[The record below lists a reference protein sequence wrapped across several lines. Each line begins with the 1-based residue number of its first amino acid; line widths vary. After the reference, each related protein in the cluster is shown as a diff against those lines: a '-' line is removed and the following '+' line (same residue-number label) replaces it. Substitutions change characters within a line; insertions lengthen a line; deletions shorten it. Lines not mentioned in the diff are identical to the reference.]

1 MHYVISDIHNDD
13 SRFCEML
20 AKIHFSD
27 QDHLFILGDVF
38 DRSDFKPNPVDLYF
52 HMLELGDRCT
62 ILRGNHDQRLAAYIS
77 EYYHLPE
84 WKRRKIPLYPYNTFR
99 IFTGRLTPVDV
110 KNLAGVIAAWPL
122 QIMVEV
128 NHEKYLLA
136 HAMTSAPGTEKPLAY
151 YLMGSELDQSYLRN
165 GIDDYISIC
174 GHRPN
179 ADHLIWKNEKKNVY
193 MIDCGCGFKS
203 GRLGCLCLETKEEFY
218 V

>member
-20 AKIHFSD
+20 AKVHFSK

-38 DRSDFKPNPVDLYF
+38 DRSDFNPNPVDLYF
-52 HMLELGDRCT
+52 HILELGDRCT
-62 ILRGNHDQRLAAYIS
+62 ILRGNHDQKLAAYIS

-84 WKRRKIPLYPYNTFR
+84 WKRREMPPYPYNTFR
-99 IFTGRLTPVDV
+99 IFTRRLTPVDV

-122 QIMVEV
+122 QVMAEV
-128 NHEKYLLA
+128 NHKKYLLA
-136 HAMTSAPGTEKPLAY
+136 HAMTAVPGTEKSTAY
-151 YLMGSELDQSYLRN
+151 HLMGSELDQLYLKN
-165 GIDDYISIC
+165 GIAHYISIC

-203 GRLGCLCLETKEEFY
+203 GRLGGLCLETKEEFY